1 MLDDHRNTLEIFQS
15 DKEYIYTFAFATAN
29 FLTPRRNR
37 PQTSCS
43 LFLGQIRFTIFNVDQ
58 AMCIRLSGWLGRTIT
73 LEESDRL
80 TSYLVC
86 GKMGYIRPLSPYQN
100 LYNRNNYYAVQRF
113 YFSSKKRKIN
123 GAQTIII
130 IIGIFIKI

>member
-1 MLDDHRNTLEIFQS
+1 MYTVHMKVSIYIYRTKVMLDDHRNTLEIFQC

-58 AMCIRLSGWLGRTIT
+58 AMCIRMSGR
-73 LEESDRL
+73 
-80 TSYLVC
+80 LVC
-86 GKMGYIRPLSPYQN
+86 GKMGYIRPLSSYQN
-100 LYNRNNYYAVQRF
+100 FYNRNNYYAVQRF
-113 YFSSKKRKIN
+113 YFYSKKKN
-123 GAQTIII
+123 
-130 IIGIFIKI
+130 